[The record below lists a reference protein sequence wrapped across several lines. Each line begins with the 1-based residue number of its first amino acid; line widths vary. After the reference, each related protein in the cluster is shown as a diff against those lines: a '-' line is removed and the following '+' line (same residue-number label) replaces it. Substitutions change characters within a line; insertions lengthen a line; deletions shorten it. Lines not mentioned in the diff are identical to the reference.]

1 MIKVN
6 NFGDMMKQAQEM
18 QKKMKE
24 LQEGLANLVVEG
36 SSGGG
41 LVSVK
46 VNGKGE
52 VKKIKIDPSLMKPE
66 EAEIL
71 EDLIVAAFNEAKK
84 KAEEASA
91 EEMKKLTGGL
101 NLPPGFKLP
110 F

>member
-1 MIKVN
+1 MN
-6 NFGDMMKQAQEM
+6 NFGDMIKQAQEM

-24 LQEGLANLVVEG
+24 LQEGLANLEVEG

-41 LVSVK
+41 LVKITVT
-46 VNGKGE
+46 GKGE
-52 VKKIKIDPSLMKPE
+52 VKKIKIDPSLIKPE
-66 EAEIL
+66 ESEIL

-84 KAEEASA
+84 KSEEASA

-101 NLPPGFKLP
+101 NLPPGFKMP

>member
-1 MIKVN
+1 MN
-6 NFGDMMKQAQEM
+6 NFGDMIKQAQEM

-24 LQEGLANLVVEG
+24 LQEGLANLEVEG

-41 LVSVK
+41 LVKITVTG
-46 VNGKGE
+46 NGE
-52 VKKIKIDPSLMKPE
+52 EKKIKIDPSLMKPE
-66 EAEIL
+66 ESEIL

-84 KAEEASA
+84 KSEEASA

-101 NLPPGFKLP
+101 NLPPGFKMP

>member
-1 MIKVN
+1 MN

-24 LQEGLANLVVEG
+24 LQEGLANLEVEG
-36 SSGGG
+36 FSGGG
-41 LVSVK
+41 LVKITVT
-46 VNGKGE
+46 GKGE
-52 VKKIKIDPSLMKPE
+52 VKKIKIDPSLMKAE
-66 EAEIL
+66 ESEIL

-84 KAEEASA
+84 KSEEASA

-101 NLPPGFKLP
+101 NLPPGFKMP